1 MEELDPYLHQ
11 QFWQQQ
17 NNAAAEYLLS
27 IPTGSIGGGG
37 GVMGN
42 GVGSG
47 SGSIG
52 NGGGGAASPSPRRR
66 SLGAAK
72 PEDMLAGIPAGGH
85 MHIPQHF
92 NHSIYD
98 IDDSIEW
105 TPRDF
110 ETFMTFFGRSCSP
123 VSYPQ
128 AIPRPS
134 SSLSGGGCSLATD
147 LTLDSDTNTLMP
159 EHLVEHHHN
168 HHHHHHH
175 QNAHAHSHSHNNSHD
190 GNSHVGHGHHHSRV
204 PEEEYIHHAVH
215 AQLSSPQ
222 PIIPDRNVRQPGY
235 KTGKRFKGFQIK
247 LVTSP
252 KTPNATAASRKHQR
266 SDDTDDGFDGSDE
279 RETKMVKSTH
289 IPTPTPTLTS
299 PSAGKVQFSIIPPE
313 LAKKG
318 GHGALKELSAEEKRS
333 KALVRQHGGGC
344 FRCRMLNKKCHASHT
359 GICPPCKGSP
369 HLCFRLDLEDCSFFR
384 SDTPIHIVPVSE
396 HTKVWDGDDFLEL
409 KFHCVPLSV
418 SSFYEP
424 LVVNCRRFRPQPG
437 DNTKKSPGGKHPDQ
451 FIEVKPYIAKSSD
464 EMYKT
469 LLTRM
474 VSYRQAFMIDVM
486 RRGVSP
492 VTVWIMN
499 LADHLT
505 KLRPH
510 GIIHLAL
517 DIWVGAHL
525 NATERS
531 LCGDELLG
539 MSPDVIDDETSFLFG
554 YVPIPPQLD
563 NQLDNLIIKGMVSS
577 ATHLLKTIWTKFKA
591 KKKTDWLELWVTT
604 YIILNTVEF
613 VLQSQ
618 QAYVEYLGSTFHR
631 DKILAHWDHHRNQW
645 SWSGNHLVDA
655 FEYYHKKLDMPMGS
669 LLRKETLPDAQ
680 TYTDIKLDNEA
691 RRMLRQIGEH
701 IQVAVRTQNLETA
714 ERPRTP
720 KHRAKYETMWTSR
733 IIFIR

>member
-11 QFWQQQ
+11 QFWGGHNQQQ
-17 NNAAAEYLLS
+17 HQQHQQSSTEYHLLN
-27 IPTGSIGGGG
+27 GGGG
-37 GVMGN
+37 GGLP
-42 GVGSG
+42 
-47 SGSIG
+47 
-52 NGGGGAASPSPRRR
+52 GAGACAGAGASSPSPRRR
-66 SLGAAK
+66 SLSAK
-72 PEDMLAGIPAGGH
+72 PEDILAGMNPAGSVS
-85 MHIPQHF
+85 QF

-98 IDDSIEW
+98 IDNSIEW
-105 TPRDF
+105 THRDI

-123 VSYPQ
+123 VSYHPAAAA

-147 LTLDSDTNTLMP
+147 LTLDDASGNTLLP
-159 EHLVEHHHN
+159 EHLVEAHQHHHPN
-168 HHHHHHH
+168 LHHLHQQDAHNHGQAHHVDEGLHATDQYDPHSHSHHHHHNNHH
-175 QNAHAHSHSHNNSHD
+175 FN
-190 GNSHVGHGHHHSRV
+190 HGRLFQAS
-204 PEEEYIHHAVH
+204 
-215 AQLSSPQ
+215 QLSNPV
-222 PIIPDRNVRQPGY
+222 PIPDRKPAGY
-235 KTGKRFKGFQIK
+235 KAGKRFKGFQIK

-252 KTPNATAASRKHQR
+252 TTPTPSATGTAASKKRR
-266 SDDTDDGFDGSDE
+266 LDETDDEDRSE
-279 RETKMVKSTH
+279 EQASKMVKSTH
-289 IPTPTPTLTS
+289 TPTSTS
-299 PSAGKVQFSIIPPE
+299 PSPGLVQFSIIPPE

-344 FRCRMLNKKCHASHT
+344 FRCRMLNKK
-359 GICPPCKGSP
+359 GSP

-396 HTKVWDGDDFLEL
+396 HTKIWATDNVLEL
-409 KFHCVPLSV
+409 KFHCVPLKV
-418 SSFYEP
+418 SSYCEP
-424 LVVNCRRFRPQPG
+424 LVVNAREFVPQPG
-437 DNTKKSPGGKHPDQ
+437 DNLNKSPGGRHPDQ
-451 FIEVKPYIAKSSD
+451 FILVRPYIASSSD

-474 VSYRQAFMIDVM
+474 ASYRNAFRIDMIM
-486 RRGVSP
+486 HGTSP
-492 VTVWIMN
+492 VTISIMD
-499 LADHLT
+499 LADHLS

-510 GIIHLAL
+510 GIIHCAL

-539 MSPDVIDDETSFLFG
+539 MPPNIIDDATSFLFG

-563 NQLDNLIIKGMVSS
+563 NQLDNLIIKGMVSNAS
-577 ATHLLKTIWTKFKA
+577 HLLKTIWTKFKA

-613 VLQSQ
+613 VLKSQ

-631 DKILAHWDHHRNQW
+631 DKILAHWDRHRNLW

-655 FEYYHKKLDMPMGS
+655 FEYYHKKLDMPMGP
-669 LLRKETLPDAQ
+669 LLRKDSLSDAQ
-680 TYTDIKLDNEA
+680 TYTDIRLDNEA
-691 RRMLRQIGEH
+691 FRMLRQIGEN

-720 KHRAKYETMWTSR
+720 KGRAEYETMWTSR
-733 IIFIR
+733 IIFVR